1 VTLKSFGENKMRAW
15 TVSIATAEAAFI
27 LIFGLVHFAI
37 PFVLPPNFIA
47 ETTVFGS
54 IRIADL
60 VLPGCFAVAI
70 SALLYFGTKNIIP
83 GAVLAFLYAGGIT
96 FHALYLAGLFPSVL
110 TISSPMVPIG
120 GIIIDAASIIA
131 IFDYYRRIRRPLRSN

>member
-1 VTLKSFGENKMRAW
+1 MRAW
-15 TVSIATAEAAFI
+15 PLSIATAEAAFI

-37 PFVLPPNFIA
+37 PFVLPPNLVA

-70 SALLYFGTKNIIP
+70 SALLYFGTRNIIP

-110 TISSPMVPIG
+110 TITSPSVPIG

-131 IFDYYRRIRRPLRSN
+131 IFDYYRRIRKPLRSN

>member
-1 VTLKSFGENKMRAW
+1 MRTWTL
-15 TVSIATAEAAFI
+15 SIATAEAAFI
-27 LIFGLVHFAI
+27 LIFGLAHFAI

-60 VLPGCFAVAI
+60 VLPGCFVVAI
-70 SALLYFGTKNIIP
+70 SAVLYFGTKNIIP

-96 FHALYLAGLFPSVL
+96 FHSLYLAGLFPSVL
-110 TISSPMVPIG
+110 TISSPMIPIG
-120 GIIIDAASIIA
+120 GIIIDTASIIA

>member
-1 VTLKSFGENKMRAW
+1 MQARNINLA
-15 TVSIATAEAAFI
+15 TVEAAFI
-27 LIFGLVHFAI
+27 LIFGAAHFAI

-47 ETTVFGS
+47 ETTIFNS

-60 VLPGCFAVAI
+60 VAPGCFAVAI
-70 SALLYFGTKNIIP
+70 SAILYFGTKNIIP

-96 FHALYLAGLFPSVL
+96 FHALYLGGLFPSVL
-110 TISSPMVPIG
+110 TVPSPAIPIG

-131 IFDYYRRIRRPLRSN
+131 IFDYYRRIRKIR

>member
-1 VTLKSFGENKMRAW
+1 MRAW
-15 TVSIATAEAAFI
+15 TLSVATAEAVFI
-27 LIFGLVHFAI
+27 LVFGLVHFAI
-37 PFVLPPNFIA
+37 PFALPPNFIA
-47 ETTVFGS
+47 ETTILGS

-96 FHALYLAGLFPSVL
+96 FHSLYLLGLFPSVL
-110 TISSPMVPIG
+110 TISSPVVPIG

-131 IFDYYRRIRRPLRSN
+131 IFDYYRRIRKPLRSN